1 MQHQRYCLPERP
13 RGQILSGP
21 AEMENNMKTSG
32 TNLEHAR
39 AHNRRVVIEAIRL
52 HGELTRAE
60 LARMTALTAQTV
72 SNIVAELELAGLLT
86 SRQPRRS
93 GRGQPSIPVTLNPT
107 SAWSIGIHLDHQTLL
122 LVLVDLSGEVH
133 FRRLVL
139 VQKPQPAATLA
150 CIASVLEEM
159 RAFLGT
165 QWQKVL
171 GIGVVMPGPF
181 GVEGI
186 SSVGP
191 TTLNGWEQVDIEAE
205 LATLSGLPV
214 TLENDATVAAIGER
228 FHGRARHLN
237 SFIYLYIGTGLGA
250 GIFTDGHIYTGHAH
264 NAGEIGHIVVE
275 PGGRD
280 CYCGNQ
286 GCLERYVSL
295 QAAYEFCGLDPMRAL
310 PEDLLQIEPT
320 RFTAWIES
328 VATPLRQAINI
339 LESVFDAEAVIIG
352 GMMPASLLKQM
363 VERLPPLYQSVRGRY
378 MNEMRLKIGMTGSDT
393 AALGAAALPIFDE
406 FNPQFQ
412 VLMK

>member
-1 MQHQRYCLPERP
+1 M
-13 RGQILSGP
+13 
-21 AEMENNMKTSG
+21 
-32 TNLEHAR
+32 
-39 AHNRRVVIEAIRL
+39 
-52 HGELTRAE
+52 
-60 LARMTALTAQTV
+60 
-72 SNIVAELELAGLLT
+72 AELEQAGLLT

-205 LATLSGLPV
+205 LAAISGLPV

-228 FHGRARHLN
+228 FHGTARHLN

-280 CYCGNQ
+280 CYCGNP

-310 PEDLLQIEPT
+310 PEDLLQIEPA
-320 RFTAWIES
+320 RFIAWIES
-328 VATPLRQAINI
+328 VTTPLRQAINI

-352 GMMPASLLKQM
+352 GMMPAPLLEQM
-363 VERLPPLYQSVRGRY
+363 VARLPPLYQSVRGRY
-378 MNEMRLKIGMTGSDT
+378 LLDMRLKRGMTGSDT

>member
-1 MQHQRYCLPERP
+1 M
-13 RGQILSGP
+13 I
-21 AEMENNMKTSG
+21 T
-32 TNLEHAR
+32 
-39 AHNRRVVIEAIRL
+39 RRC
-52 HGELTRAE
+52 
-60 LARMTALTAQTV
+60 
-72 SNIVAELELAGLLT
+72 
-86 SRQPRRS
+86 
-93 GRGQPSIPVTLNPT
+93 
-107 SAWSIGIHLDHQTLL
+107 W
-122 LVLVDLSGEVH
+122 LVLVDLSGEVR
-133 FRRLVL
+133 FRRLVM

-205 LATLSGLPV
+205 LATISGLPV

-228 FHGRARHLN
+228 FHGTARHLN

-310 PEDLLQIEPT
+310 PEDLLQIEPA
-320 RFTAWIES
+320 RFTAWIEN
-328 VATPLRQAINI
+328 VTTPLRQAINI

-352 GMMPASLLKQM
+352 GMMPAPLLEQM
-363 VERLPPLYQSVRGRY
+363 VQRLPPLYQSVRGRY
-378 MNEMRLKIGMTGSDT
+378 LNDMRLKIGMTGSDT

-406 FNPQFQ
+406 FNPKFQ

>member
-1 MQHQRYCLPERP
+1 
-13 RGQILSGP
+13 
-21 AEMENNMKTSG
+21 MKTSG

-39 AHNRRVVIEAIRL
+39 AHNRRVIIEAIRL
-52 HGELTRAE
+52 NGELTRAE
-60 LARMTALTAQTV
+60 LARLTALTPQTV
-72 SNIVAELELAGLLT
+72 SNIVAELEQAELLT

-93 GRGQPSIPVTLNPT
+93 GRGQPSIPVAINPA

-122 LVLVDLSGEVH
+122 LVLVDLSGEIH
-133 FRRLVL
+133 FRRLVM

-150 CIASVLEEM
+150 RIAALLDEM
-159 RAFLGT
+159 RAFLGV

-191 TTLNGWEQVDIEAE
+191 TTLNGWENIDIEAE
-205 LATLSGLPV
+205 LAALSNLPV

-228 FHGRARHLN
+228 FHGIARQLN

-275 PGGRD
+275 PGGRA

-295 QAAYEFCGLDPMRAL
+295 QAAYEFCGLDPMSAL
-310 PEDLLQIEPT
+310 PEDLLNIEHAQ
-320 RFTAWIES
+320 FDAWIET
-328 VATPLRQAINI
+328 ALTPLRQAINI

-352 GMMPASLLKQM
+352 GMMPAELLERIVK
-363 VERLPPLYQSVRGRY
+363 RLPPLYQSVRGRY
-378 MNEMRLKIGMTGSDT
+378 LDGMRLKTGMSGSDT

>member
-1 MQHQRYCLPERP
+1 
-13 RGQILSGP
+13 
-21 AEMENNMKTSG
+21 MKTSG

-60 LARMTALTAQTV
+60 LARMTALTPQTV
-72 SNIVAELELAGLLT
+72 SNIVAELEQAGLLT

-150 CIASVLEEM
+150 CIAGVLEEM

-165 QWQKVL
+165 QWKKVL

-205 LATLSGLPV
+205 LAAISGLPV

-228 FHGRARHLN
+228 FHGTARHLN

-286 GCLERYVSL
+286 GCLDRYVSF
-295 QAAYEFCGLDPMRAL
+295 QAAYDFCGLDPMRAL
-310 PEDLLQIEPT
+310 PDDLL
-320 RFTAWIES
+320 
-328 VATPLRQAINI
+328 
-339 LESVFDAEAVIIG
+339 
-352 GMMPASLLKQM
+352 
-363 VERLPPLYQSVRGRY
+363 
-378 MNEMRLKIGMTGSDT
+378 
-393 AALGAAALPIFDE
+393 
-406 FNPQFQ
+406 
-412 VLMK
+412 

>member
-1 MQHQRYCLPERP
+1 
-13 RGQILSGP
+13 
-21 AEMENNMKTSG
+21 MKTSG

-39 AHNRRVVIEAIRL
+39 AHNRRVIIEAIRL

-60 LARMTALTAQTV
+60 LARLTALTPQTV
-72 SNIVAELELAGLLT
+72 SNIVAELEQAELLT
-86 SRQPRRS
+86 SRQPRKQ
-93 GRGQPSIPVTLNPT
+93 GRGQPAIPVALNPA
-107 SAWSIGIHLDHQTLL
+107 SAFSIGIHLDHQTLL
-122 LVLVDLSGEVH
+122 IVLVDLTGEIH
-133 FRRLVL
+133 FRRLML
-139 VQKPQPAATLA
+139 VQKPEPDATLA
-150 CIASVLEEM
+150 RIAQVLAEIKTQ
-159 RAFLGT
+159 LGAR
-165 QWQKVL
+165 WQKVL

-191 TTLNGWEQVDIEAE
+191 TTLHGWEQVDIAARLAE
-205 LATLSGLPV
+205 MSGVPV

-228 FHGRARHLN
+228 FHGVARQLN

-250 GIFTDGHIYTGHAH
+250 GIIMDGHVYSGHAH
-264 NAGEIGHIVVE
+264 NAGEIGHVVVE

-295 QAAYEFCGLDPMRAL
+295 QAAYEFCGLDPMTAL
-310 PEDLLQIEPT
+310 PEDLLAVDAA
-320 RFTAWIES
+320 RFDRWIDT
-328 VATPLRQAINI
+328 VLTPLRQAINM
-339 LESVFDAEAVIIG
+339 LECIFDAESVIIG
-352 GMMPASLLKQM
+352 GMMPAALLDKIIQ
-363 VERLPPLYQSVRGRY
+363 RLPPLYQSVRGRY
-378 MNEMRLKIGMTGSDT
+378 LNALRLKTGMTGSDT

>member
-1 MQHQRYCLPERP
+1 
-13 RGQILSGP
+13 
-21 AEMENNMKTSG
+21 MKTSG

-60 LARMTALTAQTV
+60 LARMTALTPQTV
-72 SNIVAELELAGLLT
+72 SNIVAELEQAGLLT

-205 LATLSGLPV
+205 LAAISGLPV

-228 FHGRARHLN
+228 FHGTARHLN

-310 PEDLLQIEPT
+310 PEDLLQIEPA
-320 RFTAWIES
+320 RFIAWIES
-328 VATPLRQAINI
+328 VTTPLRQAINI

-352 GMMPASLLKQM
+352 GMMPAPLLEQM
-363 VERLPPLYQSVRGRY
+363 VARLPPLYQSVRGRY
-378 MNEMRLKIGMTGSDT
+378 LLDMRLKRGMTGSDT

>member
-1 MQHQRYCLPERP
+1 
-13 RGQILSGP
+13 
-21 AEMENNMKTSG
+21 MENNMKTSG

-60 LARMTALTAQTV
+60 LARMTALTPQTV
-72 SNIVAELELAGLLT
+72 SNIVAELEQAELLT

-133 FRRLVL
+133 FRRLL
-139 VQKPQPAATLA
+139 MVQKPQPAATLA

-186 SSVGP
+186 SSTGP

-205 LATLSGLPV
+205 LATISGLPV

-228 FHGRARHLN
+228 FHGTARHLN

-250 GIFTDGHIYTGHAH
+250 GIFTDGHIYTGHAQ

-310 PEDLLQIEPT
+310 PEDLLQIEPA

-328 VATPLRQAINI
+328 VMTPLRQAINI

-352 GMMPASLLKQM
+352 GMMPAPLLEQM
-363 VERLPPLYQSVRGRY
+363 IKRLPPLYQSVRGRY
-378 MNEMRLKIGMTGSDT
+378 LSDMRLKIGMTGSDT

>member
-1 MQHQRYCLPERP
+1 M
-13 RGQILSGP
+13 
-21 AEMENNMKTSG
+21 
-32 TNLEHAR
+32 
-39 AHNRRVVIEAIRL
+39 
-52 HGELTRAE
+52 
-60 LARMTALTAQTV
+60 ARMTALTPQTV
-72 SNIVAELELAGLLT
+72 SNIVAELEQAELLT

-122 LVLVDLSGEVH
+122 LVLVDLSGEVR

-205 LATLSGLPV
+205 LATISGLPV

-228 FHGRARHLN
+228 FHGTARHLN

-310 PEDLLQIEPT
+310 PEDLLQIEPA
-320 RFTAWIES
+320 RFTAWIEN
-328 VATPLRQAINI
+328 VTTPLRQAINI

-352 GMMPASLLKQM
+352 GMMPAPLLEQM
-363 VERLPPLYQSVRGRY
+363 VQRLPPLYQSVRGRY
-378 MNEMRLKIGMTGSDT
+378 LNDMRLKIGMTGSDT

-406 FNPQFQ
+406 FNPKFQ